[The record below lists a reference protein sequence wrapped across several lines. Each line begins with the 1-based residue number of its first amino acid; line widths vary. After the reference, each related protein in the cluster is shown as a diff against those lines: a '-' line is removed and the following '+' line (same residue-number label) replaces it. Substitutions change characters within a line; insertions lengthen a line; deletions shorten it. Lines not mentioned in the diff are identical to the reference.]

1 LALVFSIVFVFT
13 AKTVKFVMD
22 IWSETCQLVIFT
34 QDEPQTH
41 RVALIVES
49 KELSPIWQDLHLELL
64 LISTEVI
71 LQEIYQR
78 GAIHVNP

>member
-1 LALVFSIVFVFT
+1 MYIR
-13 AKTVKFVMD
+13 
-22 IWSETCQLVIFT
+22 SETCQLVVFT

-41 RVALIVES
+41 RIALIVES
-49 KELSPIWQDLHLELL
+49 KELSPIGQDLHLELL

-78 GAIHVNP
+78 GTLHVNP